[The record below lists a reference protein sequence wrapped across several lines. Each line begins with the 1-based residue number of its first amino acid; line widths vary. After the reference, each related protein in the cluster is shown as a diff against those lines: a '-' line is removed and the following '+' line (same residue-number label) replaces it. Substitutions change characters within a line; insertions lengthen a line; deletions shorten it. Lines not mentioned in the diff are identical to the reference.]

1 MRAPKKRTK
10 YASAEEAELAKRAQ
24 IDAWQIKNKERAE
37 YNRANSRLKREFGI
51 TLDDYNKMFEQQD
64 GCCAICGTHQSELPR
79 ALAVDH
85 CHTTL
90 INRGLLCMPCNL
102 MIGHAKDNINI
113 LKSAINYLK

>member
-1 MRAPKKRTK
+1 MARARFKYDTK
-10 YASAEEAELAKRAQ
+10 EDMKIVQRQ
-24 IDAWQIKNKERAE
+24 KIDEWQKVNADKVAIT
-37 YNRANSRLKREFGI
+37 RANSRLKRQFGI
-51 TLDDYNKMFEQQD
+51 TLDDYNKMFEHQN

-113 LKSAINYLK
+113 LKKAINYLK